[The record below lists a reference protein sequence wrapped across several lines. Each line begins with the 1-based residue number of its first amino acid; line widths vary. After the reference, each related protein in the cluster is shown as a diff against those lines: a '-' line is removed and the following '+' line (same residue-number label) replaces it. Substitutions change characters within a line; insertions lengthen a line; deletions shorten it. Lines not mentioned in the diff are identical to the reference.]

1 MVKCTTKESNQ
12 FWKDQTQVLNEKKVC
27 RIVCKNVECL
37 LVRNELSKHIKP
49 VVHLIISID
58 SFEYAPPDIKETLN
72 ELTPLKKPSH
82 FNAL

>member
-1 MVKCTTKESNQ
+1 MQK
-12 FWKDQTQVLNEKKVC
+12 
-27 RIVCKNVECL
+27 VECL
-37 LVRNELSKHIKP
+37 LVRNELTKHIKP